1 MEREAMER
9 AKEEHITEV
18 FGIVVVRRYVI
29 VHEDKKGEQ
38 EIDSSNENL
47 THVNKTYKQEFTV
60 SLIIILIHFL
70 LMFGYL
76 LYNPPQI
83 VDNFINVIIRSCPE
97 KTQLDEVRRNV
108 EQCQS
113 NLETTSDNLSGCSEK
128 KTELENDL
136 KISSNEKEAT
146 EEKLI
151 KGESKISSLENSLVE
166 ARGSIASLEKK
177 ENDLQSNI
185 TSLTEENDNLQNKVD
200 ETEMFVGKC
209 RNKNMDHE
217 IEKSELLR
225 KLQKAEKELKNCH

>member
-1 MEREAMER
+1 MERV
-9 AKEEHITEV
+9 KEEHITKV
-18 FGIVVVRRYVI
+18 FGIAVVRKYVF
-29 VHEDKKGEQ
+29 VYEDKNVEQ
-38 EIDSSNENL
+38 ETDSSEENH
-47 THVNKTYKQEFTV
+47 THVNKTYKQEFSV
-60 SLIIILIHFL
+60 SLIIIVIHFL
-70 LMFGYL
+70 LMFGYF

-113 NLETTSDNLSGCSEK
+113 NLVTTSYNLNGCSK
-128 KTELENDL
+128 KKRELENDL

-166 ARGSIASLEKK
+166 AQGNIASLEKK

-185 TSLTEENDNLQNKVD
+185 TSLTDENENLEKKVD
-200 ETEMFVGKC
+200 ETEIFVGKC

-217 IEKSELLR
+217 IEKSELVK
-225 KLQKAEKELKNCH
+225 KLLKSEKELKNCH